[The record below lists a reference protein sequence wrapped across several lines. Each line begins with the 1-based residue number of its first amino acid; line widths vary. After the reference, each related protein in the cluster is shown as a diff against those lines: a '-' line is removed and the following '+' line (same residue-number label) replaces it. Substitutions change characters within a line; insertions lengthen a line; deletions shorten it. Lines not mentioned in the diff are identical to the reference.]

1 MKVKALF
8 VYGTLLRHEEHHESY
23 MKESR
28 PLAKSAWIS
37 GRIYDTGQ
45 GYPACV
51 LEEKSTVYGELYEV
65 TVSTLNKIDFLE
77 EGYDK
82 QVVDVMT
89 DQGLVA
95 AVTYT
100 LPKQKASA
108 LKEIESEFA
117 GRNID
122 CGGRSRHPSIIL
134 PMAPVW
140 MMQDL
145 NWRKLIIILN
155 KSSAAVH

>member
-1 MKVKALF
+1 M
-8 VYGTLLRHEEHHESY
+8 HEEHHEAY

-28 PLAKSAWIS
+28 LLAKSAWMS

-51 LEEKSTVYGELYEV
+51 PAEKGTVYGELYEV
-65 TVSTLNKIDFLE
+65 AADALNKIDVLE

-82 QVVDVMT
+82 QEINVMT
-89 DQGLVA
+89 DQGQVEA
-95 AVTYT
+95 MTYT
-100 LPKQKASA
+100 LPEQKTSA
-108 LKEIESEFA
+108 LKEIKRGCWKA
-117 GRNID
+117 YRLWRQ
-122 CGGRSRHPSIIL
+122 RSRHPSIIL

-145 NWRKLIIILN
+145 SWQKSIITSN
-155 KSSAAVH
+155 KSSAEEY